1 MKKLL
6 ILLLSAVT
14 INAHEPTIVIEGKA
28 VSGFSFV
35 SGNFTWQDA
44 KKDAEA
50 KGGHLATVTSPEE
63 QQRLESVI
71 SGKNR
76 DAWIGAEEKNGH
88 WQWVTGEVWCY
99 DNFDDYEPN
108 GGNLENHINIWGTST
123 GTVGRWNDFR
133 DYYKMS
139 YILERTFVRV
149 GIENPP
155 CGKRFALMVSTD
167 LKNWEIAKDI
177 NGKKCMEAFAGN
189 SNTDGVCV
197 WWELPKHQKAFY
209 RMSR

>member
-14 INAHEPTIVIEGKA
+14 INAHEPTIVIEGRPT
-28 VSGFSFV
+28 SSFSFV
-35 SGNFTWQDA
+35 FGNFTWQAA
-44 KKDAEA
+44 KKDAES

-63 QQRLESVI
+63 QQRLDQLIMS
-71 SGKNR
+71 KNR

-108 GGNLENHINIWGTST
+108 GGNLENHINIWGIN
-123 GTVGRWNDFR
+123 GKWNDFR

-139 YILERTFVRV
+139 YVLERTFVRV

-197 WWELPKHQKAFY
+197 WWSLPKHQKAFY
-209 RMSR
+209 RMSK